1 MSRAAVPTSVLPT
14 DRAPGGCFRPCAV
27 SRDVARS
34 AGGPRAGRGFLDSLV
49 QAIYSRDQGAMIEP
63 DIPELLPGTLYLL
76 VLRAL
81 SRGPLHGYAIAR
93 RIKDTSADA
102 LAIEDGSLYPAL
114 NRMLVKGWLKAEWG
128 ISENN
133 RRARFY
139 RLTADGRKQL
149 ERESKQFE
157 KLVMAIQR
165 VMRTA

>member
-1 MSRAAVPTSVLPT
+1 MVTQS
-14 DRAPGGCFRPCAV
+14 D
-27 SRDVARS
+27 
-34 AGGPRAGRGFLDSLV
+34 
-49 QAIYSRDQGAMIEP
+49 
-63 DIPELLPGTLYLL
+63 DIPELLPGTLYML

-93 RIKDTSADA
+93 RIRDTSANA

-128 ISENN
+128 TSENN

-139 RLTADGRKQL
+139 RLTAEGRQQL
-149 ERESKQFE
+149 ERETKGFD
-157 KLVMAIQR
+157 KLVLAIQR